1 MKGTETV
8 AASAPGKL
16 ILMGEHAVVY
26 GEPALVAAV
35 DLRARARL
43 ESVPGS
49 DVEIRLPDLEHR
61 ERLSRQ
67 EVKAYAD
74 RARDRWERFAAA
86 PDARS
91 FGEVRGEDPAHLVKV
106 ALGEAMEEAG
116 GGSGQGTRLEV
127 ESEIPIGRGFG
138 SSAAV
143 AVAVIAAFLAR
154 RDGGADPATVE
165 RLALEAE
172 RRQHGLPSGVDSATA
187 LHGGLVWAEP
197 RSGGRGLRTEPLEAD
212 PGGLSPFQV
221 YDTGPPAQETG
232 EVVAAVRER
241 VEREPD
247 RYRPVLS
254 RMGEAVR
261 GLRDALAGGEAGGRA
276 GELVRRY
283 EADLE
288 RLGVVPDPVRR
299 VVRQVEAGGDAAK
312 ISGAGALES
321 ETDGGAGVLLVHRR
335 PPGREAPEC
344 LRGLRRFGVRLGA
357 PGFRVERGE

>member
-1 MKGTETV
+1 MRGTEKV

-35 DLRARARL
+35 DLRAHARL
-43 ESVPGS
+43 ETVPG
-49 DVEIRLPDLEHR
+49 DGVDIRLPDLEYR
-61 ERLSRQ
+61 ERLSTE

-74 RARDRWERFAAA
+74 RARERWECFAAA
-86 PDARS
+86 PDAGTFS
-91 FGEVRGEDPAHLVKV
+91 EVRGDDPAHLVKV
-106 ALGEAMEEAG
+106 ALGEAMEYAG
-116 GGSGQGTRLEV
+116 GVSGRGTRLEV
-127 ESEIPIGRGFG
+127 ESQIPVGRGFG

-143 AVAVIAAFLAR
+143 AVAVIASFLTLREGEAR
-154 RDGGADPATVE
+154 PGTVE

-172 RRQHGLPSGVDSATA
+172 RRQHGLPSGVDSATVV
-187 LHGGLVWAEP
+187 HGGLVWAEP
-197 RSGGRGLRTEPLEAD
+197 RPGGQGLRTEPLDAD

-247 RYRPVLS
+247 RYRPVLI

-261 GLRDALAGGEAGGRA
+261 DLRDALVGGEAGERT

-288 RLGVVPDPVRR
+288 RLGVVPEPVSRIVRR
-299 VVRQVEAGGDAAK
+299 VEAGGDAAK

-321 ETDGGAGVLLVHRR
+321 GTDAGAGTLLVHRR

-344 LRGLRRFGVRLGA
+344 LRGLRRYGVRLGA